1 MLLQFSWK
9 IICKGDCMKILKGK
23 GASGQIAFGKLYFA
37 GSNTKSV
44 KRYKIEDAEK
54 EIKKYRQSVKTA
66 LKELDELYEKAIVEV
81 GETNAEIFNMHKV
94 MLEDEDFCDS
104 VINIIESQQ
113 VNAEF
118 AVASTGENFARM
130 FSSMDDAYMKERSK
144 DVKDITERLVRI
156 ISGEKDAFEE
166 LKDACIVAAED
177 LTPSETVKM
186 DKSKVMGIVTRK
198 GSLNSHT
205 AILARSMG
213 IPAIVDILDLS
224 EEYAGKYVIADGFD
238 GKLYIEPDDFTVD
251 KYIKQKEE
259 QRKKEELLEKL
270 KGIKCKTSYG
280 KEIMLYA
287 NIGDLSEVANCLE
300 NDAEGIGLFRSE
312 FLYLK
317 SDREPSEEEQFIA
330 YKTVAENMG
339 GRRVII
345 RTMDIG
351 ADKQADYLNLKK
363 ETNPAL
369 GYRAIRICLDRPSM
383 FKKQLSAILR
393 AAAYGKIAV
402 MFPMITSAEEI
413 ISALKYLEEVKTD
426 LAKNGIPFDEN
437 IETGIMIETPA
448 AALISDKL
456 AKYVKF
462 FSIGTNDLTQYTLAC
477 DRENM
482 AVEKYVNPYHESI
495 FRLIEMT
502 VNAAHEN
509 GIWAGVC
516 GELASDLNSTEKL
529 LELGVDELSVSPAS
543 ILPLKEKILNI

>member
-1 MLLQFSWK
+1 
-9 IICKGDCMKILKGK
+9 MKTLKGK
-23 GASGQIAFGKLYFA
+23 GASAQIAFGKLLFV
-37 GSNTKSV
+37 GSNVKNV
-44 KRYKIEDAEK
+44 KRCRAKSTKK
-54 EIKKYRQSVKTA
+54 EIEKYKQAVKSA
-66 LKELDELYEKAIVEV
+66 LTELGELYEKAAVEV

-94 MLEDEDFCDS
+94 MLEDEDFSDS
-104 VINIIESQQ
+104 VINIIESQD

-118 AVASTGENFARM
+118 AIASTGENFARM
-130 FSSMDDAYMKERSK
+130 FSSMDDPYMKERSK
-144 DVKDITERLVRI
+144 DVSDITERLLRI
-156 ISGEKDAFEE
+156 ISGEKDAFEKITE
-166 LKDACIVAAED
+166 ACIVAADD
-177 LTPSETVKM
+177 LSPSETVKM
-186 DKSKVMGIVTRK
+186 DKSKVMGIVTKK

-213 IPAIVDILDLS
+213 IPAIVSVEGLS
-224 EEYAGKYVIADGFD
+224 EEYSGKYVIADGFK
-238 GKLYIEPDDFTVD
+238 GNLYIEPDDLTVD
-251 KYIKQKEE
+251 EYLKFKE
-259 QRKKEELLEKL
+259 QRRKKGELLEKL

-287 NIGDLSEVANCLE
+287 NIGDLSEVAGCLE

-317 SDREPSEEEQFIA
+317 SDVEPTEEEQFNS

-363 ETNPAL
+363 ENNPAL

-402 MFPMITSAEEI
+402 MFPMITSEDEI
-413 ISALKYLEEVKTD
+413 VQAIKYLEEVKSD
-426 LAKNGIPFDEN
+426 LSGKGIPFDEN

-448 AALISDKL
+448 AALIADKL

-482 AVEKYVNPYHESI
+482 ALEKYVNPYHESI
-495 FRLIEMT
+495 FKLIEMT
-502 VNAAHEN
+502 TEAAHKN

-516 GELASDLNSTEKL
+516 GELASDLNATQKL
-529 LELGVDELSVSPAS
+529 IELGVDELSVSPSA
-543 ILPLKEKILNI
+543 ILPLKEKILNL

>member
-1 MLLQFSWK
+1 
-9 IICKGDCMKILKGK
+9 MKILNGK
-23 GASGQIAFGKLYFA
+23 GASAQIAFGKLYFV
-37 GSNTKSV
+37 GNKTKIG
-44 KRYKIEDAEK
+44 KRYKVESIEK
-54 EIKKYRQSVKTA
+54 ENEKYKQAIKTA
-66 LKELDELYEKAIVEV
+66 LYELDELYEKAMVEV

-104 VINIIESQQ
+104 VINMIESQE

-118 AVASTGENFARM
+118 AIASTGENFSEM
-130 FSSMDDAYMKERSK
+130 FSAMDDPYMKERSK
-144 DVKDITERLVRI
+144 DIKDITERLIRI
-156 ISGEKDAFEE
+156 VTGEKDAFEE
-166 LKDACIVAAED
+166 LKDSCIVAAED

-186 DKSKVMGIVTRK
+186 DKSKVMGIITKK

-205 AILARSMG
+205 AILSRSMG
-213 IPAIVDILDLS
+213 IPAIVNVEDLS
-224 EEYAGKYVIADGFD
+224 EEFSGKYVIADGFK
-238 GKLYIEPDDFTVD
+238 GKLYVEPDDFTVN
-251 KYIKQKEE
+251 KYLKLKEQ

-317 SDREPSEEEQFIA
+317 SNAEPDEEEQFGA

-363 ETNPAL
+363 ESNPAL

-393 AAAYGKIAV
+393 AAAYGKIAI
-402 MFPMITSAEEI
+402 MFPMITSADEI
-413 ISALKYLEEVKTD
+413 VQALKYLEEVKND
-426 LAKNGIPFDEN
+426 LAQKGIPFDEK

-482 AVEKYVNPYHESI
+482 AVEKYVDPYHESV
-495 FRLIEMT
+495 FKLIEMT
-502 VNAAHEN
+502 VKAAHEN
-509 GIWAGVC
+509 GIWVGVC
-516 GELASDLNSTEKL
+516 GELASDLKATQKL
-529 LELGVDELSVSPAS
+529 IELGVDELSVSPSS
-543 ILPLKEKILNI
+543 ILPLKEKILNL